1 MSPEK
6 ECLRLLEC
14 VDESQL
20 LPWITRLLECLDES
34 QLLPWITRRWIALW
48 PDPPETVTR
57 LMSLNYCIQH
67 QKHSNLSTSGRA
79 THTSRPRCTSR
90 LDTPTPMPTASER
103 ACGFANL
110 LYPSLKQCTN
120 SPPFKLVE
128 ILFNFQC
135 GTTHINSLTL
145 IMALLIFRI

>member
-67 QKHSNLSTSGRA
+67 QNVSSSQHITSHRIARLSRA
-79 THTSRPRCTSR
+79 MHTHTHRMAMPCLAHAHDLASARRPSARMW
-90 LDTPTPMPTASER
+90 L
-103 ACGFANL
+103 ANL
-110 LYPSLKQCTN
+110 LLLATQGVYIG
-120 SPPFKLVE
+120 PPFKSVE
-128 ILFNFQC
+128 ILLKYLY
-135 GTTHINSLTL
+135 GIKHL
-145 IMALLIFRI
+145 IP